1 MQLAFYNKDN
11 PDTQG
16 HLQGRETCVGS
27 TAPQELLYAAAVHGW
42 VATGQ
47 AGWCLCAANTG
58 LSADVGQGRQRVAG
72 RCHRPHARGGRYC
85 TLFPDDNLAANL
97 PLLGLSRFTTFQTA
111 EETKPHTILPPSG
124 AFQPASTRDFGVR
137 STGSHKDQYSTF
149 FVAVLKAK
157 RE

>member
-1 MQLAFYNKDN
+1 MGL
-11 PDTQG
+11 
-16 HLQGRETCVGS
+16 
-27 TAPQELLYAAAVHGW
+27 TAPKELLYAAVVHGW

-47 AGWCLCAANTG
+47 AGWCLCAAKTG
-58 LSADVGQGRQRVAG
+58 LSANVGQRAAG
-72 RCHRPHARGGRYC
+72 WCHRPHARGGSYC

-97 PLLGLSRFTTFQTA
+97 PLLCLSRFTTFQTA

-124 AFQPASTRDFGVR
+124 AFQPASTGDVGVR
-137 STGSHKDQYSTF
+137 STGSHRDQYSTF